1 MAARRRVWRRTAVL
15 LVLRTGRGARR
26 SRCGRLRP
34 TGRRSRCSARALG
47 GCRGRAVRPPRRTR
61 LPTTTSA
68 RLLGLRR
75 HYLMLH
81 PRRRSPPRL
90 LDDLAGIGPESKKS
104 FRRIEPVSLCAEAQA
119 SAVFE
124 PAPFTT
130 APAFAA
136 SAARPRAVARSPLPH
151 PPASRLGAVGP
162 PRRRSR
168 ALSSTAPTSLRFS
181 KARF

>member
-1 MAARRRVWRRTAVL
+1 MAPGRRVWRRTALL
-15 LVLRTGRGARR
+15 LVLRARRGARR
-26 SRCGRLRP
+26 SRGGRLRP
-34 TGRRSRCSARALG
+34 TRRRSRCSARALG

-68 RLLGLRR
+68 RLLGFSR

-104 FRRIEPVSLCAEAQA
+104 FRRIEPVSACAEAQA
-119 SAVFE
+119 SALFE
-124 PAPFTT
+124 PTPFTT

-136 SAARPRAVARSPLPH
+136 SAVQPRAVARSPLPH
-151 PPASRLGAVGP
+151 PPARRPGEAGP
-162 PRRRSR
+162 PRPRSR
-168 ALSSTAPTSLRFS
+168 ASSSTAPTSLRFS